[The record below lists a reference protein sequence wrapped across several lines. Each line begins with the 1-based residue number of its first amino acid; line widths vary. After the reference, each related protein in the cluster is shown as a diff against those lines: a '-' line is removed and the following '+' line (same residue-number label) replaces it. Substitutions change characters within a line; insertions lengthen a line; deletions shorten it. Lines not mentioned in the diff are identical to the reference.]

1 MGRGFART
9 NRRTVLGSMLAAG
22 AAGVAGLPE
31 GMAEALAEPGRPGSL
46 DQVQHVVILMQEN
59 RSFDHYFGT
68 MSGVRGFGDK
78 RAVRLPAGGYDPILQ
93 AAMDTALA
101 GGPGTDLGSGSAGTG
116 SASGSGAG
124 SSSGSAGGDR
134 RDAFHQ
140 PDAFSSTGF
149 LLPWHVDTTRVDG
162 QDLGDLAHDWNTTHM
177 AWAGGAYHSWIAAKS
192 KMTMG
197 YFTEA
202 DIPFHRALASA
213 FTICDHYFCSIQG
226 PTTPNRLF
234 HWTGT
239 IDAAGRAGGP
249 AASNPPDYR
258 PVYSWTTYPERLQ
271 QAGISWQVYADSH
284 SGNAFLG
291 DYGDNPLW
299 LFRAYHD
306 AAASSDPAVRQL
318 ADRAKVTTTG
328 MTPAPAG
335 VDGSDVD
342 YVLQQFISDC
352 AAGSL
357 PQVSWV
363 VAPAGY
369 TEHPAYR
376 PADGAAYI
384 QRVLKALWDNP
395 KLWESTVLLI
405 NYDEND
411 GFFDHLVPPTAPPGT
426 PDEILPSIE
435 ITGTD
440 LNSGSATLGMS
451 SGSAGMDTLIS
462 RAGALLGGS
471 SPIGLGP
478 RVPMLVISPWSRGG
492 YVNSQVFDHTSVL
505 RFLEQWTGVFEPN
518 ISAWRRAVCG
528 DLTSCFDF
536 GKRDTSIPALPDAN
550 AERARAAGQQ
560 TLPKPTPPSPGG
572 QQMPVQDGGRAKA
585 RPLPYQPVAWL
596 EVAGSTATVR
606 YGNQGSVAMPFQTF
620 AYQDNSI
627 RQTVVDAGG
636 TAQERFQVGGSYDFA
651 VHAPNGFLFEAS
663 GTAETA
669 ALTATAAVGGNAAQP
684 TFVVTV
690 SNSGGSALTVQIG
703 GGSAMTIDAGA
714 KRDITAPLDQ
724 GWYDLTLSLAGNSS
738 WVRHFAGHLENGSA
752 SSTA

>member
-1 MGRGFART
+1 
-9 NRRTVLGSMLAAG
+9 
-22 AAGVAGLPE
+22 
-31 GMAEALAEPGRPGSL
+31 MAEALAEPGRSGSL

-78 RAVRLPAGGYDPILQ
+78 RAVRLPAGGYNPVLQ
-93 AAMDTALA
+93 AAMDAVLA

-116 SASGSGAG
+116 SASGSA
-124 SSSGSAGGDR
+124 SGSGSGSGTGSGSGSGSGSGGGGQR
-134 RDAFHQ
+134 NAFQQ

-162 QDLGDLAHDWNTTHM
+162 QDMGDLAHDWNTTHV
-177 AWAGGAYHSWIAAKS
+177 AWADGAYHSWIAAKS

-226 PTTPNRLF
+226 PTTPNRLY

-239 IDAAGRAGGP
+239 IDPGGRAGGP
-249 AASNPPDYR
+249 AVANPPDYR
-258 PVYSWTTYPERLQ
+258 PAFHWTTYPERLQ

-284 SGNAFLG
+284 SGGPFLA

-299 LFRAYHD
+299 LFQNYHN
-306 AAASSDPAVRQL
+306 AAKSTDPAVRQL
-318 ADRAKVTTTG
+318 ADRAMVTAGG
-328 MTPAPAG
+328 MTPPPAG
-335 VDGSDVD
+335 VDGSNID

-352 AAGSL
+352 ASGNL

-369 TEHPAYR
+369 SEHPAYR

-395 KLWESTVLLI
+395 KLWESTVLLV

-411 GFFDHLVPPTAPPGT
+411 GFFDHMVPPTAPPGT
-426 PDEILPSIE
+426 LDEILPAAGDI
-435 ITGTD
+435 GGD
-440 LNSGSATLGMS
+440 LSSGSATLGSS
-451 SGSAGMDTLIS
+451 SGSASIGNLITKAAS
-462 RAGALLGGS
+462 GLSGNA
-471 SPIGLGP
+471 PIGLGP

-505 RFLEQWTGVFEPN
+505 RFLEAWTGVAEPN
-518 ISAWRRAVCG
+518 ISAWRRDVCG

-536 GKRDTSIPALPDAN
+536 SRRDTSIPTLPDAN
-550 AERARAAGQQ
+550 AERARAAGQKN
-560 TLPKPTPPSPGG
+560 LPKPVPPSPAG
-572 QQMPVQDGGRAKA
+572 QQMPVQEPGRAKA
-585 RPLPYQPVAWL
+585 RPLPYQPLAWI
-596 EVAGSTATVR
+596 EVSGANASIR
-606 YGNQGSVAMPFQTF
+606 LGNQGSVPMPFQTF
-620 AYQDNSI
+620 AYQSNSI
-627 RQTVVDAGG
+627 RQTVVAPGA
-636 TAQERFQVGGSYDFA
+636 TAEERFPVNGSYDFA
-651 VHAPNGFLFEAS
+651 VHAPNGFVAEAS
-663 GTAETA
+663 GDGDAG
-669 ALTATAAVGGNAAQP
+669 LTATAAIGGTASSP

-690 SNSGGSALTVQIG
+690 RNSGSAAATIDV
-703 GGSAMTIDAGA
+703 GGSRSTVDAGA
-714 KRDITAPLDQ
+714 TRDFAAPLDQ
-724 GWYDLTLSLAGNSS
+724 GWYDLALTASGNGN
-738 WVRHFAGHLENGSA
+738 WRRHFAGHLENGSA
-752 SSTA
+752 GVTA